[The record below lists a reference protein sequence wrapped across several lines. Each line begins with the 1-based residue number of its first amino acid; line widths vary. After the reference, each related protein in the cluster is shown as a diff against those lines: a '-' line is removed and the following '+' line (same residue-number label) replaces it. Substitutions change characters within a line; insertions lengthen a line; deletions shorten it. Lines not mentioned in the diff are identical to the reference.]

1 MSLDE
6 TPEEDSHLAEL
17 LGEDNNFKNFTYV
30 HNEVIDSALDE
41 PTQPGTEMEFEGNEE

>member
-30 HNEVIDSALDE
+30 HNEEALDE
-41 PTQPGTEMEFEGNEE
+41 ALDQATT